1 MDKGGSTTLA
11 ELNAYKDG
19 ITDAL
24 LEGYRCDSHDN
35 LYYYKRG
42 YEFGIHLYNQI
53 KEEKYGRCAELFISV
68 CYSSFYYSNIDF
80 IFSRLQTKRT

>member
-1 MDKGGSTTLA
+1 TYEGWKGYGKFNYKTLGGSMTLA
-11 ELNAYKDG
+11 ELSAYKDG

-24 LEGYRCDSHDN
+24 LEGYRCDWHDN

-53 KEEKYGRCAELFISV
+53 KEEKNG
-68 CYSSFYYSNIDF
+68 
-80 IFSRLQTKRT
+80 

>member
-1 MDKGGSTTLA
+1 MTLA
-11 ELNAYKDG
+11 ELSAYKDG

-24 LEGYRCDSHDN
+24 LEGYRCDWHDN

-53 KEEKYGRCAELFISV
+53 KEEKNVLTDKEIHL
-68 CYSSFYYSNIDF
+68 
-80 IFSRLQTKRT
+80 LQKLANKK

>member
-1 MDKGGSTTLA
+1 MTHA
-11 ELNAYKDG
+11 ELSAYKDG

-24 LEGYRCDSHDN
+24 LEGYRCDWHDN

-53 KEEKYGRCAELFISV
+53 KEEKDG
-68 CYSSFYYSNIDF
+68 
-80 IFSRLQTKRT
+80 